1 MEWNGMEMYI
11 MGCVVHLCLT
21 LPVLIQCYMYPWHL
35 LQCAHSHFIHQFA
48 RFLSLGANVCTSC
61 IILIV
66 CVVYTK
72 VLFWKIVLKPTQKEN
87 HGTRRSHALSLT
99 HCSSLW
105 SKKMVSYQ
113 QKIESL
119 IVYMPPNFFGT
130 VWWSWK
136 NALMFFLYN
145 KGSFIDIKQLNQD
158 DTIILEPLL
167 TYAYLEYI

>member
-105 SKKMVSYQ
+105 SKKNGFIPAEDR
-113 QKIESL
+113 KFDC
-119 IVYMPPNFFGT
+119 VYATELFRYC
-130 VWWSWK
+130 
-136 NALMFFLYN
+136 LM
-145 KGSFIDIKQLNQD
+145 
-158 DTIILEPLL
+158 ILEKCVNVFSLQ
-167 TYAYLEYI
+167 